1 MFQYNAIEALAEVRY
16 NSVGKVSLSVREW
29 LIIMQKNMWLYFYVH
44 EKEVS
49 CLWSVHCYTEKCHL
63 PSSDAEVEITVTFLA
78 YTVKKQRV
86 ALQKYIKKT
95 DKSMSSTINNTFFCF
110 FFYFF
115 ILLNFGR
122 ITSVKLFCDDVVW
135 SGAQKVLG
143 RILKSWAFLT
153 MLTERFYLKKGN
165 LLLRIV

>member
-1 MFQYNAIEALAEVRY
+1 MINHHAEKYVALFLCSWKR
-16 NSVGKVSLSVREW
+16 SFMSLVCT
-29 LIIMQKNMWLYFYVH
+29 LLYR
-44 EKEVS
+44 KM
-49 CLWSVHCYTEKCHL
+49 
-63 PSSDAEVEITVTFLA
+63 PSSFFRRRSRNNGNVFSLHCK
-78 YTVKKQRV
+78 KKQRV

-135 SGAQKVLG
+135 SVAQKVLG

-153 MLTERFYLKKGN
+153 MLTERFYLKKKEICYFV
-165 LLLRIV
+165 LSK